1 MRVLLAD
8 DQALVRSGFQMI
20 LSVEDDIEVVG
31 TASNGQEAL
40 DRARELRPDIIL
52 MDVQMPVLDG
62 IAATRLVV
70 AEDLSRVVILTTFDR
85 DDYLFD
91 GLAAGASGFLLKNTD
106 PERLV
111 DAIRVVSNGH
121 ALLAPDVTTRVIRRM
136 TSTQTVGT
144 QTTSPQAT
152 ATPPERNPTPPQL
165 PHGMELTS
173 RETEVLQLVAEGL
186 SNQEIAERLFVGE
199 ATVKTHVSN
208 VLAKLGVRDRV
219 QAVVWAHRAGIAL
232 TAHD

>member
-20 LSVEDDIEVVG
+20 LAVEDDITVVG
-31 TASNGQEAL
+31 AAANGREAVEL
-40 DRARELRPDIIL
+40 ARELRPDIIL

-62 IAATRLVV
+62 IAATREVV
-70 AEDLSRVVILTTFDR
+70 AEELSRVVILTTFDR

-91 GLAAGASGFLLKNTD
+91 ALEAGAAGFLLKNAE

-111 DAIRVVSNGH
+111 DAIRVVANGQ

-136 TSTQTVGT
+136 VSHESGT
-144 QTTSPQAT
+144 
-152 ATPPERNPTPPQL
+152 PTPVAATRPDATVQL
-165 PHGMELTS
+165 PHGVELTA
-173 RETEVLQLVAEGL
+173 RETEVLRLVAEGL
-186 SNQEIAERLFVGE
+186 SNHEIAEQLFVGE

-219 QAVVWAHRAGIAL
+219 QAVVWAHRAGL
-232 TAHD
+232 AH

>member
-31 TASNGQEAL
+31 TASTGQEAVDL
-40 DRARELRPDIIL
+40 ARSLAPDIIL
-52 MDVQMPVLDG
+52 MDVQMPVMDG
-62 IAATRLVV
+62 ISATREVV
-70 AEDLSRVVILTTFDR
+70 AQHLSRVVILTTFDR

-111 DAIRVVSNGH
+111 DAIRVVAGGH

-136 TSTQTVGT
+136 TAAEPAQ
-144 QTTSPQAT
+144 QAS
-152 ATPPERNPTPPQL
+152 TPPVAAEASRPRL
-165 PHGMELTS
+165 PHGVELTS

-186 SNQEIAERLFVGE
+186 SNHEIAQQLFVGE

-219 QAVVWAHRAGIAL
+219 QAVVWAHRAGLAL
-232 TAHD
+232 PAHD